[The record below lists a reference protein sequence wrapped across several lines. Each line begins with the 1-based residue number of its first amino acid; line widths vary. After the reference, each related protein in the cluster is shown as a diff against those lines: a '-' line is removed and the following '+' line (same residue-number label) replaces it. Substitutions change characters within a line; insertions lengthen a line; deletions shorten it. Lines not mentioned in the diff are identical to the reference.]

1 MINNDTIVTSTIFGI
16 GAGLMTEQ
24 WITIAV
30 GAIAVGVIQPFF
42 RILWTNLL
50 VPKNTN
56 KEKRGMNMAYGKKR
70 KSSRKKKE
78 DPKKK
83 RTRRKRR

>member
-24 WITIAV
+24 CITIAV

-50 VPKNTN
+50 ISK
-56 KEKRGMNMAYGKKR
+56 KETTTREGKSKMAYAKKR
-70 KSSRKKKE
+70 KSKKKKE
-78 DPKKK
+78 DYKKK
-83 RTRRKRR
+83 RRKRR

>member
-16 GAGLMTEQ
+16 GAGLMTED
-24 WITIAV
+24 WVTIAV

-50 VPKNTN
+50 VSKNTTITREGKN
-56 KEKRGMNMAYGKKR
+56 TMAYGKKR
-70 KSSRKKKE
+70 KSYKKKK
-78 DPKKK
+78 DDKKK
-83 RTRRKRR
+83 KRRKRRR